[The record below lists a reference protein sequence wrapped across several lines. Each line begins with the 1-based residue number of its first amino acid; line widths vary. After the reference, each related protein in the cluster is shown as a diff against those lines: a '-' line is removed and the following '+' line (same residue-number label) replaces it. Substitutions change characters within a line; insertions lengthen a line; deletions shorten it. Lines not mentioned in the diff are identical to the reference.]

1 MINDL
6 DKFGINMILL
16 RKITI
21 YKFLIFVIFFSSFFS
36 YFLTNPLSFSL
47 VALGILLFFIIELIK
62 PEKYSKQQWLL
73 VLSFVPF
80 SLIAMLYYIYN
91 PFEGKYFSG
100 YFLTFLLIPILV
112 YICCSNNF
120 NSKEFKFFL
129 SKNIAVFIF
138 LQLLVCLAQVS
149 KFTYGVGLSPS
160 LEYENN
166 FSITGT
172 FYNPND
178 LALTILLLSCIFIS
192 INNEMSKL
200 NIKLIWL
207 MIFII
212 ILLAGSRS
220 AMLLILILYISKNYN
235 SIKNYG
241 YLLIL
246 ILIFVFFSTYFLNS
260 FSDVGNRVSTRIES
274 ISEFY
279 KNGLNSDE
287 SIGVRSESY
296 IYFFKN
302 IFNLGLGSGEIKNYN
317 RYANSANFD
326 SLLFNNPHFLIVE
339 IGYWLG
345 WVGILTFIWGVG
357 LIMIIN
363 KTNFILFFILLISM
377 MISSS
382 VLGNF
387 LFFTLFF
394 LCIFAHNNLSKEIL

>member
-1 MINDL
+1 
-6 DKFGINMILL
+6 MILL

-21 YKFLIFVIFFSSFFS
+21 YKFLIFTIIFSSFFS
-36 YFLTNPLSFSL
+36 YFLTNPLSFGL
-47 VALGILLFFIIELIK
+47 VAFGILLFFIVELIK

-73 VLSFVPF
+73 VLSLVPF
-80 SLIAMLYYIYN
+80 SMVAMSYYIYN
-91 PFEGKYFSG
+91 PFEGKYLSG
-100 YFLTFLLIPILV
+100 YFLAFLIIPIIL

-120 NSKEFKFFL
+120 KSKEFKFFL

-149 KFTYGVGLSPS
+149 KFTYGVGLSSS

-172 FYNPND
+172 FYNSND
-178 LALTILLLSCIFIS
+178 LALIILLLSCIFIS
-192 INNEMSKL
+192 VNNEMSKL

-207 MIFII
+207 MIFLI

-220 AMLLILILYISKNYN
+220 AMLLILILYILENYN

-241 YLLIL
+241 YLFII
-246 ILIFVFFSTYFLNS
+246 ILIFVFSSTYFLNS
-260 FSDVGNRVSTRIES
+260 YSDVGGRVSTRIES

-287 SIGVRSESY
+287 SIDVRSESY

-302 IFNLGLGSGEIKNYN
+302 FFNLGLGSGEIKNYH

-345 WVGILTFIWGVG
+345 LIGVLIFVLGVG

-387 LFFTLFF
+387 LFFTLFI
-394 LCIFAHNNLSKEIL
+394 LCIFTHNNVRKEIL